1 MENLMLTG
9 THSPENAV
17 MSLFNLHGQVAL
29 VTGGVGGL
37 GRPIAAGL
45 AGAGATVAI
54 ADLMLDQADAVL
66 AEIAVTGQAGLA
78 LPLDVT
84 SAASVQAVVD
94 RLLAD
99 FGRIDILVNCHG
111 LTKRAPAVDFL
122 EADWDRILDVN
133 LKGTFLCC
141 QCVGRVM
148 IQQGRGSIINLA
160 SIGGLVGLPNSVA
173 YCASKGGVVQLTR
186 TLGVEWAA
194 LGVRV
199 NAIAPSSFNTPM
211 VRRVLDAEPE
221 YRQRVVSK
229 IPIGR
234 IAEANEIVGTVIY
247 LASAASSMV
256 TGAILSVDGGY
267 TAQ

>member
-1 MENLMLTG
+1 MTNTLYPTDLFDLT
-9 THSPENAV
+9 
-17 MSLFNLHGQVAL
+17 GQVAL

-45 AGAGATVAI
+45 AAAGATVAV
-54 ADLMLDQADAVL
+54 ADLTLDQADAVL
-66 AEIAVTGQAGLA
+66 AEIAATGQCGLA

-84 SAASVQAVVD
+84 KVHSVQNVVD

-111 LTKRAPAVDFL
+111 LTKRVASVDFL
-122 EADWDRILDVN
+122 EADWDRIIEVN

-141 QCVGRVM
+141 QIVGRVM

-160 SIGGLVGLPNSVA
+160 SIGGLVGLPTSVA

-186 TLGVEWAA
+186 TLGVEWAP

-199 NAIAPSSFNTPM
+199 NVLAPSSFNTPM
-211 VRRVLDAEPE
+211 VRNVLDAEPE
-221 YRQRVVSK
+221 YRNRVVSK
-229 IPIGR
+229 IPMGR
-234 IAEANEIVGTVIY
+234 IAEPTEIVGSVLY

-256 TGAILSVDGGY
+256 TGTILPVDGGY

>member
-1 MENLMLTG
+1 MT
-9 THSPENAV
+9 ENA
-17 MSLFNLHGQVAL
+17 SSPLHLFDLTGQVAL

-37 GRPIAAGL
+37 GRPVAVALAA
-45 AGAGATVAI
+45 AGATVAV
-54 ADLMLDQADAVL
+54 ADLALDQADVVL
-66 AEIAVTGQAGLA
+66 AEIAASGKQGLA

-84 SAASVQAVVD
+84 SAASVQRVVD

-99 FGRIDILVNCHG
+99 YGRIDILVNCHG
-111 LTKRAPAVDFL
+111 VTKRMAAVDFP
-122 EADWDRILDVN
+122 EADWDRIIDVN
-133 LKGTFLCC
+133 LKGAFLCC
-141 QCVGRVM
+141 QLVGRVM

-160 SIGGLVGLPNSVA
+160 SIGGLVGLPTSVA

-186 TLGVEWAA
+186 TLGVEWAP

-221 YRQRVVSK
+221 YRDRVVSK
-229 IPIGR
+229 ISIGR
-234 IAEANEIVGTVIY
+234 IAEPTEIVGSVLY
-247 LASAASSMV
+247 LASAASAMV

>member
-1 MENLMLTG
+1 MTPITG
-9 THSPENAV
+9 LFDLHS
-17 MSLFNLHGQVAL
+17 QVAL
-29 VTGGVGGL
+29 VTGGLGGL
-37 GRPIAAGL
+37 GRPIAVGL
-45 AGAGATVAI
+45 AAAGATVAV
-54 ADLMLDQADAVL
+54 ADLILEQADGVL
-66 AEIAVTGQAGLA
+66 AEIAVSGQRGLA

-84 SAASVQAVVD
+84 SVASVQAVAD

-99 FGRIDILVNCHG
+99 FGHIDILVNCHG
-111 LTKRAPAVDFL
+111 VTKRMAALDFP
-122 EADWDRILDVN
+122 EDDWDRIIAVN
-133 LKGTFLCC
+133 LKGVFLCC
-141 QCVGRVM
+141 QTVGRVM

-160 SIGGLVGLPNSVA
+160 SIGGLVGLPTSVA

-186 TLGVEWAA
+186 TLGVEWAP

-221 YRQRVVSK
+221 YRERVISK

-234 IAEANEIVGTVIY
+234 IAEPHEIVGSVLY
-247 LASAASSMV
+247 LASAAASMV
-256 TGAILSVDGGY
+256 TGTVLSVDGGY

>member
-1 MENLMLTG
+1 MTNTSLPPTSALT
-9 THSPENAV
+9 
-17 MSLFNLHGQVAL
+17 LFDLTGQVAL

-45 AGAGATVAI
+45 AAAGATVAV
-54 ADLMLDQADAVL
+54 ADLTLEQADGVL
-66 AEIAVTGQAGLA
+66 AEIAASGRPGVA
-78 LPLDVT
+78 LSLDVT
-84 SAASVQAVVD
+84 SAASVQSVVD

-99 FGRIDILVNCHG
+99 YGRLDILVNSHG
-111 LTKRAPAVDFL
+111 VTKRMAAVDFP
-122 EADWDRILDVN
+122 EADWDRIIDVN
-133 LKGTFLCC
+133 LKGAFLCC
-141 QCVGRVM
+141 QIVGRVM
-148 IQQGRGSIINLA
+148 IQQRRGSIINLA
-160 SIGGLVGLPNSVA
+160 SIGGLVGLPASVA

-186 TLGVEWAA
+186 TLGVEWAP

-221 YRQRVVSK
+221 YRERVVSK

-234 IAEANEIVGTVIY
+234 IAEPNEIVGSVLY
-247 LASAASSMV
+247 LASAASGMV
-256 TGAILSVDGGY
+256 TGTILSVDGGY

>member
-1 MENLMLTG
+1 MSGTDSSSSVNL
-9 THSPENAV
+9 
-17 MSLFNLHGQVAL
+17 FDLHGHVAL

-37 GRPIAAGL
+37 GRPIAVGL
-45 AGAGATVAI
+45 ANAGATVAV
-54 ADLMLDQADAVL
+54 ADLKIDSADTVL
-66 AEIAVTGQAGLA
+66 AEIHATGQRGIA

-84 SAASVQAVVD
+84 STASVQAVVD
-94 RLLAD
+94 RLLTD

-111 LTKRAPAVDFL
+111 VTKRMPSVDFP
-122 EADWDRILDVN
+122 EVDWDRIIDVN

-141 QCVGRVM
+141 QQVGRVM

-160 SIGGLVGLPNSVA
+160 SIGGLVGLPTSVA

-186 TLGVEWAA
+186 TLGVEWAP

-211 VRRVLDAEPE
+211 VRTVLDAEPE
-221 YRQRVVSK
+221 YRERVVSM

-234 IAEANEIVGTVIY
+234 IAEPNEIAGTVLY
-247 LASAASSMV
+247 LASTASSMV
-256 TGAILSVDGGY
+256 TGTVLSVDGGY

>member
-1 MENLMLTG
+1 MTETHTQPPSPANLFDLT
-9 THSPENAV
+9 
-17 MSLFNLHGQVAL
+17 GQVAL

-45 AGAGATVAI
+45 AAAGASVVVA
-54 ADLMLDQADAVL
+54 DVTLDHAATVL
-66 AEIAVTGQAGLA
+66 AEIAATGQRGLA

-84 SAASVQAVVD
+84 KAHAVQTVVD

-111 LTKRAPAVDFL
+111 LTKRVASVDFL
-122 EADWDRILDVN
+122 EADWDRIIGVN

-141 QCVGRVM
+141 QIVGRVM

-160 SIGGLVGLPNSVA
+160 SIGGLVGLPTSVA

-186 TLGVEWAA
+186 TLGVEWAP

-199 NAIAPSSFNTPM
+199 NALAPSSFNTPM
-211 VRRVLDAEPE
+211 VRSVLDAEPE
-221 YRQRVVSK
+221 YRSRVVSK

-234 IAEANEIVGTVIY
+234 IAEPSEIVGSVLY

-256 TGAILSVDGGY
+256 TGAILPVDGGY

>member
-1 MENLMLTG
+1 MTDIFSLT
-9 THSPENAV
+9 N
-17 MSLFNLHGQVAL
+17 QVAL

-45 AGAGATVAI
+45 AAAGATVAV
-54 ADLMLDQADAVL
+54 ADLVLDQADGVL
-66 AEIAVTGQAGLA
+66 AEIAATGQKGLA
-78 LPLDVT
+78 LLLDVT
-84 SAASVQAVVD
+84 SAASVQLVVD

-111 LTKRAPAVDFL
+111 VTKRTAAVDFL
-122 EADWDRILDVN
+122 ETDWNRIIAVN
-133 LKGTFLCC
+133 LTGTFLCC
-141 QCVGRVM
+141 QQVGRVM

-160 SIGGLVGLPNSVA
+160 SIGGLVGLPTSVA

-186 TLGVEWAA
+186 TLGVEWAP

-221 YRQRVVSK
+221 YRERVVSK

-234 IAEANEIVGTVIY
+234 IADPAEIVGTAIY

-256 TGAILSVDGGY
+256 TGAVISVDGGY